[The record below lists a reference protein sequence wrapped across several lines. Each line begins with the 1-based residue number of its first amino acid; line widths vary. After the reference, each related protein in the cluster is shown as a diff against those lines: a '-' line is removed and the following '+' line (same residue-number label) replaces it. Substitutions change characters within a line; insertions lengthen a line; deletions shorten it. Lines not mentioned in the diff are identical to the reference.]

1 MMIGSM
7 LVSGARRAA
16 LAGDVDVEQAAAR
29 HLRARA
35 DGELA
40 DIELGPV
47 MHAED
52 LLAGKFLEQPVLD
65 HGSAPPRPSSAGW
78 R

>member
-1 MMIGSM
+1 
-7 LVSGARRAA
+7 VPA

-40 DIELGPV
+40 DIELGRY
-47 MHAED
+47 ACRD
-52 LLAGKFLEQPVLD
+52 LLAGKF
-65 HGSAPPRPSSAGW
+65 SNSRP
-78 R
+78 